1 MSNHIIDTATL
12 TTRISALMIK
22 NHPLTHI
29 LEKVPHLAKSRNE
42 NYKTLELLL
51 HSNLTSLGD
60 SSPNAV
66 ELVKLESTI
75 ILYENY
81 EQTLGLVQ

>member
-1 MSNHIIDTATL
+1 
-12 TTRISALMIK
+12 MIK
-22 NHPLTHI
+22 KHPLTHI
-29 LEKVPHLAKSRNE
+29 LEKVPHLAKSRSE

-60 SSPNAV
+60 AV

-75 ILYENY
+75 VLYENY

>member
-1 MSNHIIDTATL
+1 MSDHSIDRATL

-29 LEKVPHLAKSRNE
+29 LEKVPHLAKSRSE

-60 SSPNAV
+60 AV

-75 ILYENY
+75 VLYENY